1 VAHGTVCLVSLPPR
15 EHFRHGQATALATD
29 PLEVMRLGSTFWLD
43 ACADPEVQR
52 IALMDAAAVLGWERW
67 SEMGQR
73 YNIGLITSLLTRAI
87 ESGSIPPQPVEATAL
102 TMLGALREAT
112 PYIARSDNY
121 KQARQDAG
129 AVMDRLID
137 SLRTA

>member
-1 VAHGTVCLVSLPPR
+1 
-15 EHFRHGQATALATD
+15 
-29 PLEVMRLGSTFWLD
+29 
-43 ACADPEVQR
+43 
-52 IALMDAAAVLGWERW
+52 
-67 SEMGQR
+67 
-73 YNIGLITSLLTRAI
+73 
-87 ESGSIPPQPVEATAL
+87 
-102 TMLGALREAT
+102 MLGALREAT